1 VYAYE
6 SASHLRCRHGE
17 GASAGP
23 ERLRGPIIRV
33 MESELNEVL
42 FTIEEKAFDA
52 FTALLDEPLASN
64 AGLERLLAVK
74 PPWDGHPEGTWADK

>member
-1 VYAYE
+1 
-6 SASHLRCRHGE
+6 
-17 GASAGP
+17 
-23 ERLRGPIIRV
+23 